1 MDHQTIRRRK
11 MWYLNEFQENL
22 RTQQLTD
29 RTIGT
34 YRLHINRFIRYCE
47 DNEIPGCKAASDDD
61 VFRYIHEVIDHLPH
75 TPGWKY
81 VALICLKRY
90 FAFLVDRSMLFAPPS
105 VPVKKPRYCSGS
117 YKAVDKQTL
126 RVLLDNFPAIKDA
139 DIMAKAILELG
150 YSAALRPGEIRTLKI
165 EDIDFSTGRLFIEQG
180 KGKKDRTVPVGTVAL
195 QWVHRYIH
203 EVRLS
208 HLKDPAE
215 RCVFIGTRSGMPL
228 SHRAFTE
235 FLAYRLKRLGLQ
247 KISPHQLRASAA
259 THMVSE
265 GMSIGY
271 LQRILGHKRLNTTK
285 TYVQIHADEL
295 KDVMQCSHPR
305 VFIDKSITDGRT
317 TP

>member
-1 MDHQTIRRRK
+1 
-11 MWYLNEFQENL
+11 MWYLSEFQDHL
-22 RTQQLTD
+22 RSRQLSD
-29 RTIGT
+29 RTVGCH
-34 YRLHINRFIRYCE
+34 RLHVNRFIHYCE
-47 DNEIPGCKAASDDD
+47 NRDIDDCKSVSDDD
-61 VFRYIHEVIDHLPH
+61 VFRYIHEVIDHLSH

-81 VALICLKRY
+81 VGLICLKRY
-90 FAFLVDRSMLFAPPS
+90 FAFLVDQSMLFAPPAI
-105 VPVKKPRYCSGS
+105 PVKKPRYCSGS
-117 YKAVDKQTL
+117 YKAVEKQTL
-126 RVLLDNFPAIKDA
+126 RGLLDKFPVIKDA

-150 YSAALRPGEIRTLKI
+150 YSAALRPGEIRALKI
-165 EDIDFSTGRLFIEQG
+165 EDIDFSTGLLFIEQG

-203 EVRLS
+203 EVRQN

-235 FLAYRLKRLGLQ
+235 FLAYRLKRLGLL

-271 LQRILGHKRLNTTK
+271 LQRMLGHKRLNTTK

-295 KDVMQCSHPR
+295 KDVMQRSHPR
-305 VFIDKSITDGRT
+305 VFMEKSITERRT